1 MLAEKEYLKEK
12 LKEAGIR
19 STIHTSM
26 KGLERCSE
34 SHLGAVLVEKESFTR
49 DKGRKRYR
57 DGEKAMQRK
66 TLFIRETLFTVVIGD
81 SSESKCEAVLSEF
94 LARIGEGFADN
105 GNWVDIEAG
114 EADWVPEG
122 DSILRAKMACQLAV
136 TCRGRICVDS
146 PLVKAGLGDI
156 EAAVKTGG

>member
-19 STIHTSM
+19 SAIHTSM
-26 KGLERCSE
+26 KSLERCSE
-34 SHLGAVLVEKESFTR
+34 SHLGAVLVEKESFIR
-49 DKGRKRYR
+49 QKGRKRYR

-81 SSESKCEAVLSEF
+81 ATESKCEEVLSGF
-94 LARIGEGFADN
+94 LERVGEGFADN
-105 GNWVDIEAG
+105 GNWVDIEIG

-122 DSILRAKMACQLAV
+122 DSILRSKMACQLAI
-136 TCRGRICVDS
+136 TCRNRICVDS
-146 PLVKAGLGDI
+146 PMVKAGLGSI
-156 EAAVKTGG
+156 EAEAKTGG